1 MRARMLLNLGLIVGA
16 AVMGALLWLDRPAE
30 PKTETLTPLRGE
42 QIERIRITTPDQPTI
57 NLARTDTGWRL
68 DAPVTARADQATM
81 NQVLRLA
88 STASKRRMAAGQ
100 VDLGRLGLL
109 EPVAEV
115 QFDDAPAIQL
125 GGSEAVKGFRY
136 AQVGR
141 EIHLINEPNLQAL
154 DGDYSD
160 LISRRLLPPDARITR
175 LTLPERQLSPNE
187 QGGWNIEPVTDTAS
201 AEAAQRTVD
210 LWERTQAMWAG
221 PASNT
226 PAPETVV
233 VETADHGRLTF
244 GVVAREPQ
252 LQLRRGD
259 LGVVFHVGANRAAPL
274 LELTHAGA
282 SSLKNQPDV
291 ELTPAE
297 E

>member
-1 MRARMLLNLGLIVGA
+1 MRARTLLNLGLIAGA
-16 AVMGALLWLDRPAE
+16 VVMGALLWLDRPAE

-42 QIERIRITTPDQPTI
+42 QIDRIRITTPDQPAI
-57 NLARTDTGWRL
+57 ELVRTDSGWQL
-68 DAPVTARADQATM
+68 TDPVTARADQATV

-88 STASKRRMAAGQ
+88 STPSKRHMTASQ

-109 EPVAEV
+109 EPVTAV
-115 QFDDAPAIQL
+115 QFDDAPLIEL
-125 GGSEAVKGFRY
+125 GDNEAVKGFRY
-136 AQVGR
+136 AQVDR
-141 EIHLINEPNLQAL
+141 DIHLINEPNLQAL

-175 LTLPERQLSPNE
+175 LTLPERQLSPSE
-187 QGGWNIEPVTDTAS
+187 QGGWNIEPATDAVS
-201 AEAAQRTVD
+201 ADAAQRTVD

-221 PASNT
+221 PADDT

-233 VETADHGRLTF
+233 IETADHGRFTF
-244 GVVAREPQ
+244 GLVAREPQ
-252 LQLRRGD
+252 LQLRRND
-259 LGVVFHVGANRAAPL
+259 LGVAFHVGANRAAPL
-274 LELTHAGA
+274 LDLTHAGA